1 MTETVATTE
10 QLLAA
15 WREAQRILDALD
27 PFTPGRS
34 DVEARVDH
42 ARAAYRAHIAAV
54 ENDSTADA
62 EGWATLPE
70 AVKAG

>member
-10 QLLAA
+10 KLLAA

-34 DVEARVDH
+34 DVEARVEH
-42 ARAAYRAHIAAV
+42 ARAAYRAHVAGV
-54 ENDSTADA
+54 EGDSTADA
-62 EGWATLPE
+62 EDWSLPE

>member
-34 DVEARVDH
+34 DVEARVH
-42 ARAAYRAHIAAV
+42 QARAAYRAHIAAV
-54 ENDSTADA
+54 ENDSTAGA
-62 EGWATLPE
+62 GEWSSLPE